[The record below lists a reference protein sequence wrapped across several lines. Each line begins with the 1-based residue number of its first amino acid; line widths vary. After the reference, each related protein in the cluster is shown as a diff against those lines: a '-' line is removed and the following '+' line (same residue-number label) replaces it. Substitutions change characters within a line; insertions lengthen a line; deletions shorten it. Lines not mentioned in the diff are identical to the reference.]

1 MAGKKQQ
8 GAFVQA
14 ITPMDENF
22 SRWYTDVVVRAELMD
37 YSEVKGCMVIRP
49 YGYGIWELIQQQLD
63 AEFKRTGHQNVSMPM
78 LIPESL
84 LLKEADHVE
93 GFAPEVAWVT

>member
-1 MAGKKQQ
+1 MAGKTQQ

-37 YSEVKGCMVIRP
+37 YSEVKG
-49 YGYGIWELIQQQLD
+49 
-63 AEFKRTGHQNVSMPM
+63 
-78 LIPESL
+78 
-84 LLKEADHVE
+84 
-93 GFAPEVAWVT
+93 